1 MGLFDNVLKSL
12 DSTLQAIED
21 GAIEKKLNEAVD
33 ALDRAT
39 SKAPGMLEKA
49 ANMPEQAVQAVE
61 DKAAQ
66 LKESGEVLKE
76 QAGKAVDVIQ
86 RD

>member
-21 GAIEKKLNEAVD
+21 GAIEKKLTEAVD

-39 SKAPGMLEKA
+39 NKAPEMLEKA
-49 ANMPEQAVQAVE
+49 AHMPEQAIKAAE
-61 DKAAQ
+61 EKAAQ
-66 LKESGEVLKE
+66 LQDSSEKLKT
-76 QAGKAVDVIQ
+76 QAGKAVDIIQ
-86 RD
+86 QD

>member
-12 DSTLQAIED
+12 DSTLQAIEE
-21 GAIEKKLNEAVD
+21 GAIEKKLTEAVD

-39 SKAPGMLEKA
+39 SKAPEMLEKA